1 MNFAG
6 SYTSISIIALCCY
19 TILFFTFIAVKKNR
33 IINSFL
39 LVLLAMIMWTGG
51 SLFMRMD
58 LLHLTKFWYDVSL
71 TGLLLL
77 AYAFFN
83 FVCSFVGEKTIF
95 SFIWFAGTIVV
106 SAINIATGVFLKVP
120 DMVMNNGVTVFIYN
134 MTWTVAIPFALTGC
148 FVIHMFYIMIK
159 YSMNNAVIKKQLA
172 PVLTGILVIFFG
184 NVALLIP
191 WLKGFPIDILSGIF
205 NAFIMFYALY
215 RRRIFKMTLLVSH
228 GTCYVLAGMMGVFLF
243 YKIMPDMGAFL
254 VEHFAALEGY
264 TEIILAVLFLIA
276 TVIIYY
282 LVRNFLEHVFV
293 REEIA
298 QAECLKEF
306 STNVS
311 KSLKIDSILDEIITV
326 IQKVIPVKRVYLY
339 IADAGSGDFRIAQSS
354 SQLEQKNLAIQKE
367 NPIALWFK
375 QHNECILMR
384 SFRQTVMYKCMWET
398 EKQQLKALEIECLV
412 PLKDND
418 ELVGIILLTGKNKN
432 KGFTV
437 EDLNFLDSVNS
448 IGSIAVKNSRLY
460 QKVYDEARTDDLT
473 GLLNRKY
480 FFEVLNE
487 EYEQSKGH
495 PLALLILN
503 IDDFK
508 LYNQLYGTK
517 EGDLAL
523 QRIAKIIRASVGGGG
538 YVARYSG
545 KEFAV
550 ILPGFDVLAAR
561 NLAESIRTQIRDLNS
576 NSQEYSM
583 KMLTVSAGIC
593 AIPYSASNVK
603 QLVENADMAVYQV
616 KRNGKNAVMIHSM
629 GMVDAYKSDSEN
641 TEKKSIYSEYETTI
655 NALTAAIDTKDHY
668 TFSHSQNVAYYA
680 TEIARAYG
688 LNEDC
693 IEIVREAGVLHD
705 IGKIGIPEAI
715 LNKPGKLTDSE
726 YEIMK
731 GHVENSIGI
740 IRYLPS
746 LDYVIPAVIG
756 HHERYDGRGYPRGIA
771 GEDIPMFARI
781 LCVADS
787 FDAMVSKRSY
797 KASIPVERALQ
808 ILREEEGKQF
818 DPQFSRLLARLV
830 KEGRIKVR
838 QDTISVES
846 NSTA

>member
-1 MNFAG
+1 MNFAS
-6 SYTSISIIALCCY
+6 SYTSISIAALCCY

-33 IINSFL
+33 IIKSFL

-51 SLFMRMD
+51 SLCMRMT
-58 LLHLTKFWYDVSL
+58 LFGTTKVWYDISL

-83 FVCSFVGEKTIF
+83 FVCSYVGEKTVL
-95 SFIWFAGTIVV
+95 SPIWFCSTILFSV
-106 SAINIATGVFLKVP
+106 INIATGVFLKAP
-120 DMVMNNGVTVFIYN
+120 DVIQKNGVNVFIYN
-134 MTWTVAIPFALTGC
+134 MTWTVSILFALTGC
-148 FVIHMFYIMIK
+148 FVVHMFYIMIK

-172 PVLTGILVIFFG
+172 PVLAGILVIFFG

-228 GTCYVLAGMMGVFLF
+228 GTCYVLAGLSGVFLF
-243 YKIMPDMGAFL
+243 YKIMPDAEAFL
-254 VEHFAALEGY
+254 TRHFPVLSDY
-264 TEIILAVLFLIA
+264 TEIIIAVLFMIV
-276 TVIIYY
+276 TVLIYY

-293 REEIA
+293 REELA

-306 STNVS
+306 STKVS
-311 KSLKIDSILDEIITV
+311 KSLKIDAILDEIITV
-326 IQKVIPVKRVYLY
+326 IQKVIPVKRVYVY
-339 IADAGSGDFRIAQSS
+339 IADSSTGDFGVAQSS
-354 SQLEQKNLAIQKE
+354 SQLDRKTLVIQKE
-367 NPIALWFK
+367 NPIALWFR

-384 SFRQTVMYKCMWET
+384 SFRQTVMYKCMWEG

-412 PLKDND
+412 PLKDNE

-432 KGFTV
+432 KNFTV

-460 QKVYDEARTDDLT
+460 QKVYNEARTDELT

-480 FFEVLNE
+480 FFEALNE
-487 EYEQSKGH
+487 EYEKSRGK

-503 IDDFK
+503 LDDFK
-508 LYNQLYGTK
+508 LYNQLYGTR
-517 EGDLAL
+517 EGDDAL
-523 QRIAKIIRASVGGGG
+523 VRVARIIRASVGEAG

-545 KEFAV
+545 KEFAI

-561 NLAESIRTQIRDLNS
+561 NLAETIRTQIRDLNS
-576 NSQEYSM
+576 TSQEYSM

-629 GMVDAYKSDSEN
+629 GVVDSGGME
-641 TEKKSIYSEYETTI
+641 EEQPKKKTIYSEYETTI
-655 NALTAAIDTKDHY
+655 NALTATIDTKDHY

-680 TEIARAYG
+680 TEIAKAYG
-688 LNEDC
+688 LNDDC
-693 IEIVREAGVLHD
+693 VEIVREAGLLHD
-705 IGKIGIPEAI
+705 IGKIGIAEAI

-756 HHERYDGRGYPRGIA
+756 HHERYDGKGYPRGIA

-787 FDAMVSKRSY
+787 FDAMVSRRSY
-797 KASIPVERALQ
+797 KAPIPVGRALE
-808 ILREEEGKQF
+808 ILREEEGRQF
-818 DPQFSRLLARLV
+818 DPQFSRLLAALV
-830 KEGRIKVR
+830 QDGRIKVR
-838 QDTISVES
+838 VDCPEKKGENRV
-846 NSTA
+846 